1 MNKGEIRAH
10 FIALLNRSDCSNALA
25 DTFIDQAITRIQR
38 QLRVP
43 AMEKQNDYNVASDA
57 GTSKVTMPADLLEII
72 ELYYDGNALVRIP
85 LHEMVQYQKTG
96 ELGSPRFFCRE
107 QGNIKI
113 YPMPSS
119 GNLFLN
125 YYAEQDPLTS
135 DTDTNMLT
143 NIASDLLTYTALAY
157 AADYFLD
164 ERGQI
169 FNDKSSSFL
178 LEIQEHANSSE
189 QSGVNQVV
197 RPTHYYED

>member
-1 MNKGEIRAH
+1 
-10 FIALLNRSDCSNALA
+10 
-25 DTFIDQAITRIQR
+25 
-38 QLRVP
+38 
-43 AMEKQNDYNVASDA
+43 
-57 GTSKVTMPADLLEII
+57 
-72 ELYYDGNALVRIP
+72 
-85 LHEMVQYQKTG
+85 
-96 ELGSPRFFCRE
+96 
-107 QGNIKI
+107 
-113 YPMPSS
+113 MPSS

>member
-43 AMEKQNDYNVASDA
+43 AMEKQNQYNVTSAS
-57 GTSKVTMPADLLEII
+57 GTSQVVIPNDTLEII
-72 ELYYDGNALVRIP
+72 ELYYDGNSLVRIP
-85 LHEMVQYQKTG
+85 LHEMLQHQKTG

-113 YPMPSS
+113 CPKPTTGTLY
-119 GNLFLN
+119 LN
-125 YYAEQDPLTS
+125 YYAEQAVLTS
-135 DTDTNMLT
+135 DSSTNMLT
-143 NIASDLLTYTALAY
+143 TIASDLLTYTALSY

-164 ERGQI
+164 ERAAVFDQ
-169 FNDKSSSFL
+169 KSGSFL
-178 LEIQEHANSSE
+178 AEIQEHANSSE
-189 QSGVNQVV
+189 QSGINQVV

>member
-43 AMEKQNDYNVASDA
+43 AMEKQNQYNVTNAS
-57 GTSKVTMPADLLEII
+57 GTSQVVMPADLLEII
-72 ELYYDGNALVRIP
+72 ELYYDGNSLTRIP

-113 YPMPSS
+113 HPMPST

-125 YYAEQDPLTS
+125 YYAEQDALTS
-135 DTDTNMLT
+135 DSDTNMLT
-143 NIASDLLTYTALAY
+143 NIASDLLTYTALSY

-164 ERGQI
+164 ERGAVFDQ
-169 FNDKSSSFL
+169 KSGSFL
-178 LEIQEHANSSE
+178 AEIQEHANSSE